1 MSEFPYLSGAA
12 VLTGAASG
20 IGKGLAKGLAM
31 RGMDLAIVD
40 KDGAPLEAL
49 AAELRA
55 NYPRLTISA
64 HVVDLSQAE
73 PIAALPEAVRQSHDR
88 ISMVINNAGVALGG
102 TFDDVSLADIEFVM
116 AVNFWAAVR
125 MSKAFMP
132 DLRQAKPA
140 QMINISSLFG
150 LIGTPGQTAYTA
162 SKFAIR
168 GFSESLRTE
177 VAHLGIKVLQV
188 HPGGIKTNIANNA
201 RLGVNLTRG
210 DVDKV
215 RKTFNKVLTM
225 DPRLAAEQ
233 ILKASAA
240 GKNRLVITKEAK
252 ALDLVARLFP
262 AKHGEVIAKE
272 MLRRTGV
279 KL

>member
-1 MSEFPYLSGAA
+1 MSEFPYVSGAA

-20 IGKGLAKGLAM
+20 IGEATAKGLAM
-31 RGMDLAIVD
+31 RGMDMAIID
-40 KDGAPLEAL
+40 KDAEPLEAL
-49 AAELRA
+49 ATGLRA
-55 NYPRLTISA
+55 NYPKLTIST
-64 HVVDLSQAE
+64 HVVDLSEAA
-73 PIAALPEAVRQSHDR
+73 PIAALPEEVRRSHER
-88 ISMVINNAGVALGG
+88 VSMLINNAGVALGG
-102 TFDDVSLADIEFVM
+102 TFEDVSLADIEFVM

-132 DLRQAKPA
+132 DLRAA
-140 QMINISSLFG
+140 DSALMINISSLFG

-177 VAHLGIKVLQV
+177 VSRFGIKVLQV
-188 HPGGIKTNIANNA
+188 HPGGIKTNVANNA
-201 RLGVNLTRG
+201 RLGANLTRG
-210 DVDKV
+210 DVDQV
-215 RKTFNKVLTM
+215 RSSFNKVLTM
-225 DPRLAAEQ
+225 DPRVAAEQ
-233 ILKASAA
+233 ILNAAAA

-252 ALDLVARLFP
+252 ALDLLARLLP
-262 AKHGEVIAKE
+262 AKHGEIIAKE